1 LHFRRNQRQ
10 ELDDL
15 VFEASESCVV
25 EGVQKK
31 EMALRK
37 SRLFVVGIASLGGL
51 LALAA
56 LLTGPVQA
64 QLAAD
69 DPKSRHERYLELL
82 AEELDVSV
90 EELRQ
95 ARESAR
101 NRLIDEA
108 VAAGKLT
115 PEQAESRKEGTAPD
129 EGHRR
134 IGQFVFDIF
143 GEAAEILGLSGAEL
157 RAGLKDGKS
166 LADLAAE
173 QGVSDLEERL
183 ANAIEAKLQQA
194 VDNGN
199 LTQEQ
204 ADRLGEGLTGR
215 LDRMINHEG
224 PPGEKVRADGP
235 RLFGRR

>member
-1 LHFRRNQRQ
+1 
-10 ELDDL
+10 
-15 VFEASESCVV
+15 
-25 EGVQKK
+25 
-31 EMALRK
+31 MRK
-37 SRLFVVGIASLGGL
+37 SRLFVLGGSAVGGL

-56 LLTGPVQA
+56 VLAGPVQA
-64 QLAAD
+64 QLGAD
-69 DPKSRHERYLELL
+69 EPQERRQRYLDLL

-90 EELRQ
+90 EELKE

-157 RAGLKDGKS
+157 RAEFKDGKS
-166 LADLAAE
+166 LADLASE
-173 QGVSDLEERL
+173 QGVSNLEEQL
-183 ANAIEAKLQQA
+183 ENAIRAKLQQA
-194 VDNGN
+194 VANGN

-204 ADRLGEGLTGR
+204 ADRFGEGLTDR
-215 LDRMINHEG
+215 LDRIINHEG
-224 PPGEKVRADGP
+224 QPGEKVRPDGP

>member
-1 LHFRRNQRQ
+1 
-10 ELDDL
+10 
-15 VFEASESCVV
+15 
-25 EGVQKK
+25 
-31 EMALRK
+31 MALRK
-37 SRLFVVGIASLGGL
+37 SRLFVLGGAAVGGL

-56 LLTGPVQA
+56 LFAGPVQA
-64 QLAAD
+64 QLGAEE
-69 DPKSRHERYLELL
+69 PQERRQRYLELL

-90 EELRQ
+90 EELKE
-95 ARESAR
+95 AKESAR

-115 PEQAESRKEGTAPD
+115 PEQAESRKEGTVPD

-134 IGQFVFDIF
+134 IGQFAFDIF
-143 GEAAEILGLSGAEL
+143 REAAEILGLSGAEL
-157 RAGLKDGKS
+157 RAGLKEGKS

-183 ANAIEAKLQQA
+183 ANAIEAKLQKA

-204 ADRLGEGLTGR
+204 ADRFGEGLTDR
-215 LDRMINHEG
+215 LDRIINHEG